1 MNIDLATELKSLTT
15 SIEVKKKEMDRLEGI
30 IIKATSGD
38 EEEDDEET
46 RYEIKRLS
54 KVLDKYSK
62 ALKSEGI
69 NSESPADATSE
80 YFEKLYKRSQRLKEK
95 RDTLEEQVP
104 EMLSEYKKR
113 RAALK
118 KKKNDSIESYQSQV
132 DTLSSLR
139 RKLKKLRFH
148 LKPFCVHFDV
158 NFGKKSSIHPYYC
171 NKIQEKINEM
181 VDQRKKFLRKLKKD
195 IEVVSNNIQEEEKR
209 QQDLSTSLNQAQ
221 KNYQESVEKKRIA
234 DQRVADKLLS
244 YNIIQ
249 QKIDDHR
256 ELITLTLDPVLALKK
271 DFVQQSDEFM
281 KKFDDWNNKIKNYKF
296 KKFEKKPIPQEDF
309 KRLVTST
316 VVRPKGINSYAEV
329 RNVAFDTIDPREF
342 RLFLVPEG
350 NLLKWYLNDVRQFE
364 KDSKTQKEECER
376 VRIAMENALS
386 KAKMLAN
393 IFARSGLGK
402 PK

>member
-1 MNIDLATELKSLTT
+1 M
-15 SIEVKKKEMDRLEGI
+15 
-30 IIKATSGD
+30 
-38 EEEDDEET
+38 
-46 RYEIKRLS
+46 
-54 KVLDKYSK
+54 
-62 ALKSEGI
+62 
-69 NSESPADATSE
+69 
-80 YFEKLYKRSQRLKEK
+80 
-95 RDTLEEQVP
+95 
-104 EMLSEYKKR
+104 
-113 RAALK
+113 
-118 KKKNDSIESYQSQV
+118 
-132 DTLSSLR
+132 
-139 RKLKKLRFH
+139 
-148 LKPFCVHFDV
+148 
-158 NFGKKSSIHPYYC
+158 
-171 NKIQEKINEM
+171 
-181 VDQRKKFLRKLKKD
+181 
-195 IEVVSNNIQEEEKR
+195 
-209 QQDLSTSLNQAQ
+209 NQAQ